1 MIPNGETQ
9 DLSIQSMKS
18 DSSHGHI
25 EFQRSSTLTGT
36 VVSSLQAQAT
46 SKQTDSNAGAA
57 NIQSRSPQPTPL
69 LKVQHQIVAPHM
81 QGNSPGQLM
90 ALNYPTEKETLNINS
105 ISGTVLAASPPSKAT
120 APLPPSVPGAA
131 TVPPAIPKK
140 SRFTVKTIPV
150 VEVRKE

>member
-1 MIPNGETQ
+1 
-9 DLSIQSMKS
+9 MKS

-69 LKVQHQIVAPHM
+69 LKVQHQIVAPATSSSMTGHM